1 VISNITQKIKNI
13 SQTTKIAI
21 LIFII
26 AKILVFVIGY
36 ITIYK
41 NTGAFPSSITN
52 IFNHWDAPHYVDIA
66 KNGYESNSTLDAYNF
81 IVFFPLYP
89 LLIRIFTINLNY
101 INYSALIVSNIC
113 SIIAFLYLY
122 KLAKHE
128 FNDGVAVKA
137 VLFLSIFPTAYFFSA
152 PYTESLFFAL
162 TIASF
167 YYARQ
172 GKWSFAGPLS
182 LLASLTRLAGLLLL
196 PVLLIEYYHQRGWT
210 LKKTDLKLFWV
221 FLALAGFLTYL
232 VINNQV
238 TGNPFTFMDIEATH
252 WFNRFDPLAGLAN
265 AYNCVTGYSYPDNI
279 ALGIAPIAFAIFGLL
294 MINISIWKRL
304 RPSYI
309 AYTFLSWA
317 LAVSTSWW
325 ISVPRYIMAMFPM
338 FILLSLLTNN
348 KKTATIAIT
357 ILSGTLL
364 CYFTAIFAI
373 GQWAF

>member
-1 VISNITQKIKNI
+1 VNINIAQRIKNI
-13 SQTTKIAI
+13 SQTGKLAI
-21 LIFII
+21 LIFIL
-26 AKILVFVIGY
+26 AKILVFTVGY
-36 ITIYK
+36 LAIYK
-41 NTGAFPSSITN
+41 NTGAPPTSITD

-66 KNGYESNSTLDAYNF
+66 KNWYESDPTLDAYNF

-89 LLIRIFTINLNY
+89 ILIRIFTISIDY
-101 INYSALIVSNIC
+101 INHSALIVSNIC
-113 SIIAFLYLY
+113 NMILFLYLY

-128 FNDGVAVKA
+128 FNGNVAIKA

-167 YYARQ
+167 YYARR
-172 GKWSFAGPLS
+172 GKWSFAGTLS

-196 PVLLIEYYHQRGWT
+196 PVLLIEYYHQKGWKP
-210 LKKTDLKLFWV
+210 KKTDLKLLWI
-221 FLALAGFLTYL
+221 FLAIAGFFIYL
-232 VINNQV
+232 ALNNQV

-252 WFNRFDPLAGLAN
+252 WFNRLDPISGLRS
-265 AYNCVTGYSYPDNI
+265 AYGCATGYDYPSNLT
-279 ALGIAPIAFAIFGLL
+279 LGIAPIIFAIFGLT
-294 MINISIWKRL
+294 MVTVSIWKRL

-325 ISVPRYIMAMFPM
+325 ISVPRYVMAMFPM
-338 FILLSLLTNN
+338 FILLGTLTSNR
-348 KKTATIAIT
+348 KVATIHI
-357 ILSGTLL
+357 IIISGALL

-373 GQWAF
+373 GGWAF